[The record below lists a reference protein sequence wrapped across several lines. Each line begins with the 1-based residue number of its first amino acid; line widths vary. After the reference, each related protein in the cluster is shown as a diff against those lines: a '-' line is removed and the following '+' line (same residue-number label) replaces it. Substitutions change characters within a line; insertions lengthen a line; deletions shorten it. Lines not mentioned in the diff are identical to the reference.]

1 MTRYKVI
8 FWFRRFKKFQFFNF
22 EATERHLQRKLTRIL
37 TNFEKLW
44 FLEMRDSKLT
54 GSSAHVDKRTGITT
68 EWSILEHLFNLGWSK
83 KFESGEIM
91 QFLCTFPI
99 KNTCFLTTLKM
110 GDFCGLG
117 FVVFWVELIKVQ
129 VWSVVWGCKLIKV
142 EVWSVVWG
150 CNSLSCTIATTQWR
164 FGDQLSR
171 DFHCWDKHEDVTVAI
186 GSDWKLAIFGDDIF
200 THC

>member
-1 MTRYKVI
+1 MYLFVRSFVHPPCTYFHTFTDGMTRYKVV
-8 FWFRRFKKFQFFNF
+8 FWFQRFKKFQFFNF

-99 KNTCFLTTLKM
+99 KNTCFFTTLKM

-117 FVVFWVELIKVQ
+117 FVVFWVDQSTGLI
-129 VWSVVWGCKLIKV
+129 SGLR
-142 EVWSVVWG
+142 
-150 CNSLSCTIATTQWR
+150 L
-164 FGDQLSR
+164 
-171 DFHCWDKHEDVTVAI
+171 
-186 GSDWKLAIFGDDIF
+186 
-200 THC
+200 